1 MTKKIL
7 SKKAGLFFQD
17 DEEIDVLAASLLS
30 QARTTGV
37 VRNKVGCLCLDMVTF
52 YLDWFVF

>member
-1 MTKKIL
+1 MDL
-7 SKKAGLFFQD
+7 DSFQGCFFQD

-37 VRNKVGCLCLDMVTF
+37 VRNKVGRLCLGIVTCYF
-52 YLDWFVF
+52 DWFVF